1 MASNVSNLVLRHI
14 AMRPD
19 RIKHLE
25 KFLTYRGAQ
34 DDEIRKITKRIEGEN
49 ISSRLLYD
57 LDNLVGL
64 YVINYSKLEPGIPKG
79 ILIYNFIVTK
89 ENASLNS
96 SNAYKSFMLDSILK
110 IASNYKLELLILN
123 LNEGCNEKSAFFKD
137 HILTNN
143 IKDMKI
149 QEYKEVLRPKV
160 EEKKTDLN
168 SSNSKRRLES
178 DHNPYPSKKPKIEE
192 STKKPVEVTLKKIYV
207 NQIKRGDKTIE
218 GRINSGMFN
227 KLKAGDKLRFFYFQ
241 NQQDDAICKIKN
253 IKFYNSFS
261 EMLNNEDYRKC
272 IPDAYDKESAI
283 RAYDSIPGYIER
295 AKKSGVLA
303 LHLELLNA

>member
-1 MASNVSNLVLRHI
+1 MASSLTNLVLKHV

-19 RIKHLE
+19 RLKDLE
-25 KFLTYRGAQ
+25 KFLTYCGSHN
-34 DDEIRKITKRIEGEN
+34 DEIRKITKRIECEN

-57 LDNLVGL
+57 VDNLVGL
-64 YVINYSKLEPGIPKG
+64 YVINYSKMESGIPKG
-79 ILIYNFIVTK
+79 IQIYNFIVTSF
-89 ENASLNS
+89 NANSNHLNT
-96 SNAYKSFMLDSILK
+96 YKSFMLDSILK
-110 IASNYKLELLILN
+110 IASNYKLELMILN
-123 LNEGCNEKSAFFKD
+123 LNECCNEKSTFFKEY
-137 HILTNN
+137 ILSNN

-149 QEYKEVLRPKV
+149 QEYQEILKSKA
-160 EEKKTDLN
+160 EERNLN
-168 SSNSKRRLES
+168 SNNTSNKRRLES
-178 DHNPYPSKKPKIEE
+178 DNNLNSSKRPKIDE
-192 STKKPVEVTLKKIYV
+192 TIKKPVEVTLKKIYV

-227 KLKAGDKLRFFYFQ
+227 KLKTGDKLRFFYFQ
-241 NQQDDAICKIKN
+241 NQQDDVICKIKN
-253 IKFYNSFS
+253 IKHYKSFS

-295 AKKSGVLA
+295 AEKSGVLA